1 MGRPFGQ
8 HHIGAF
14 GALKTG
20 GSKWEPCQLYA
31 AAGKSAW
38 HIWPLPILC
47 SACHILHTPS
57 SNSYPPAPVP
67 DMYATPKAGVVSC
80 TNKVLRRGRFG
91 LLAPTPCR
99 ACRRARRGTVEQ
111 HNDRHNARAARR
123 PHSTFAPPAPT
134 ASRVAI
140 QPFGIPTPL
149 LSLSRGASTDAPPLI
164 ARPHTCP
171 AAPRCRRSTA
181 LFSGYDTSV

>member
-1 MGRPFGQ
+1 MSEPLERSRQAVANGNHVSCMRLQGSLPGPYGRYPFCVRP
-8 HHIGAF
+8 ATSF
-14 GALKTG
+14 
-20 GSKWEPCQLYA
+20 
-31 AAGKSAW
+31 
-38 HIWPLPILC
+38 
-47 SACHILHTPS
+47 TPS

-67 DMYATPKAGVVSC
+67 NMYATPKAGVVSC
-80 TNKVLRRGRFG
+80 TNKGLGRGRLG

-134 ASRVAI
+134 ASRLAI

-171 AAPRCRRSTA
+171 PAPRCRRSTA